1 MARSKSKHVRTI
13 MQRRKHWRQRQ
24 KRIKE
29 AVKANGGKPLPRKPA
44 HVKKN
49 PPLPPPP
56 RAPEPPQ
63 AAATPPVPAATKA
76 KARTAAAF
84 SSDRRDVHGS

>member
-1 MARSKSKHVRTI
+1 MARSKSKHIRTI
-13 MQRRKHWRQRQ
+13 MTRRKKWKQRT
-24 KRIKE
+24 KRIKT

-56 RAPEPPQ
+56 RAPEP
-63 AAATPPVPAATKA
+63 AATEPGAGATPPGAP
-76 KARTAAAF
+76 
-84 SSDRRDVHGS
+84 S

>member
-29 AVKANGGKPLPRKPA
+29 AIKANGGKPLPRKPA

-56 RAPEPPQ
+56 RPPPAAAPET
-63 AAATPPVPAATKA
+63 TPPPPAST
-76 KARTAAAF
+76 
-84 SSDRRDVHGS
+84 

>member
-13 MQRRKHWRQRQ
+13 MQRRKQWKQRQ

-29 AVKANGGKPLPRKPA
+29 AVKANGGKPLPRRPA

-56 RAPEPPQ
+56 RAPAEAP
-63 AAATPPVPAATKA
+63 AAAASAPAPGPTPA
-76 KARTAAAF
+76 
-84 SSDRRDVHGS
+84 

>member
-13 MQRRKHWRQRQ
+13 MQRRKKWRQRQ

-29 AVKANGGKPLPRKPA
+29 AIKANGGKPLPRKPA

-56 RAPEPPQ
+56 RPAP
-63 AAATPPVPAATKA
+63 AAAETTQPPATA
-76 KARTAAAF
+76 
-84 SSDRRDVHGS
+84 

>member
-1 MARSKSKHVRTI
+1 MARSKSKHIRTI
-13 MQRRKHWRQRQ
+13 MHRRKGWRQRQ

-29 AVKANGGKPLPRKPA
+29 AIKANGGKPLPRKPA

-56 RAPEPPQ
+56 RAPEAPPAE
-63 AAATPPVPAATKA
+63 AAAPATPPAQ
-76 KARTAAAF
+76 
-84 SSDRRDVHGS
+84 

>member
-13 MQRRKHWRQRQ
+13 MQRRKQWKQRQ

-56 RAPEPPQ
+56 RAPEPAAEAP
-63 AAATPPVPAATKA
+63 AAAASAPAPGPTPA
-76 KARTAAAF
+76 
-84 SSDRRDVHGS
+84 

>member
-1 MARSKSKHVRTI
+1 MARSKSKHIRTI
-13 MQRRKHWRQRQ
+13 MTRRKKWKQQ
-24 KRIKE
+24 VKRMKE

-56 RAPEPPQ
+56 RAEAP
-63 AAATPPVPAATKA
+63 AAAAASAPPAAA
-76 KARTAAAF
+76 PHA
-84 SSDRRDVHGS
+84 

>member
-13 MQRRKHWRQRQ
+13 MQRRKKWRNQV
-24 KRIKE
+24 KRMKE

-49 PPLPPPP
+49 PLLPPPP
-56 RAPEPPQ
+56 RAPE
-63 AAATPPVPAATKA
+63 TP
-76 KARTAAAF
+76 TAAPQGA
-84 SSDRRDVHGS
+84 SA

>member
-1 MARSKSKHVRTI
+1 MARSKSKHVRLI
-13 MQRRKHWRQRQ
+13 MRRRKQWKQRT
-24 KRIKE
+24 KRHKE

-56 RAPEPPQ
+56 RAPEP
-63 AAATPPVPAATKA
+63 AATAAPE
-76 KARTAAAF
+76 AR
-84 SSDRRDVHGS
+84 S

>member
-1 MARSKSKHVRTI
+1 MARSKSKHIRTI
-13 MQRRKHWRQRQ
+13 MQRRKKWKQRV

-56 RAPEPPQ
+56 RAPEPAPEATP
-63 AAATPPVPAATKA
+63 AAAPPAAT
-76 KARTAAAF
+76 
-84 SSDRRDVHGS
+84 

>member
-13 MQRRKHWRQRQ
+13 MQRRKQWKQRQ

-29 AVKANGGKPLPRKPA
+29 AVKANGGKPLPRRPA

-56 RAPEPPQ
+56 RAPEPAAEAP
-63 AAATPPVPAATKA
+63 AAAASAPAPGPTPA
-76 KARTAAAF
+76 
-84 SSDRRDVHGS
+84 

>member
-1 MARSKSKHVRTI
+1 MARSKSKHIRTI
-13 MQRRKHWRQRQ
+13 MTRRKKWRQRM

-56 RAPEPPQ
+56 RPSEAPAAAASAPPPAPAPTPQ
-63 AAATPPVPAATKA
+63 A
-76 KARTAAAF
+76 
-84 SSDRRDVHGS
+84 

>member
-29 AVKANGGKPLPRKPA
+29 AIKANGGKPLPRKAA

-56 RAPEPPQ
+56 RP
-63 AAATPPVPAATKA
+63 AAAAPPETTPPASA
-76 KARTAAAF
+76 
-84 SSDRRDVHGS
+84 

>member
-1 MARSKSKHVRTI
+1 MARSKSKHIRTI
-13 MQRRKHWRQRQ
+13 MTRRKKWKQQ
-24 KRIKE
+24 VKRMKE

-63 AAATPPVPAATKA
+63 AATTPPAPAATP
-76 KARTAAAF
+76 
-84 SSDRRDVHGS
+84 

>member
-13 MQRRKHWRQRQ
+13 MQRRKHWKQRQ

-56 RAPEPPQ
+56 RVPEPPP
-63 AAATPPVPAATKA
+63 AAATPPAPVATP
-76 KARTAAAF
+76 
-84 SSDRRDVHGS
+84 

>member
-13 MQRRKHWRQRQ
+13 MQRRKQWKQRQ

-56 RAPEPPQ
+56 RAPAEAP
-63 AAATPPVPAATKA
+63 AAAASAPAPGPTPA
-76 KARTAAAF
+76 
-84 SSDRRDVHGS
+84 

>member
-1 MARSKSKHVRTI
+1 MARSKSKHIRTI
-13 MQRRKHWRQRQ
+13 MQRRKHWKGRM

-56 RAPEPPQ
+56 RAPE
-63 AAATPPVPAATKA
+63 A
-76 KARTAAAF
+76 TAAAP
-84 SSDRRDVHGS
+84 SSPSPAPTARA

>member
-1 MARSKSKHVRTI
+1 MARSKSKHMRLI
-13 MQRRKHWRQRQ
+13 MRRRKQWKART

-29 AVKANGGKPLPRKPA
+29 AIKANGGKPLPPKPA

-56 RAPEPPQ
+56 PPPAPEAQ
-63 AAATPPVPAATKA
+63 A
-76 KARTAAAF
+76 
-84 SSDRRDVHGS
+84 SS

>member
-1 MARSKSKHVRTI
+1 MARSKSKHIRTI
-13 MQRRKHWRQRQ
+13 MQRRKKWRQRM

-29 AVKANGGKPLPRKPA
+29 AVKANGGKPLPRKQA

-56 RAPEPPQ
+56 RAPE
-63 AAATPPVPAATKA
+63 APAAVAAPTP
-76 KARTAAAF
+76 TAQA
-84 SSDRRDVHGS
+84 

>member
-1 MARSKSKHVRTI
+1 MARSKSKHIRTI
-13 MQRRKHWRQRQ
+13 MERRKKWKQRV

-56 RAPEPPQ
+56 RAPEPSPEATAP
-63 AAATPPVPAATKA
+63 AAAPAA
-76 KARTAAAF
+76 AAPQ
-84 SSDRRDVHGS
+84 

>member
-1 MARSKSKHVRTI
+1 MARSKSKHIRTI
-13 MQRRKHWRQRQ
+13 MTRRKKWKQRT

-29 AVKANGGKPLPRKPA
+29 AIKANGGKPLPRKPA

-56 RAPEPPQ
+56 RVSEAPPPE
-63 AAATPPVPAATKA
+63 ARPSAATPPGAP
-76 KARTAAAF
+76 
-84 SSDRRDVHGS
+84 S

>member
-13 MQRRKHWRQRQ
+13 MQRRKHWKRRQ

-56 RAPEPPQ
+56 RAPEAPP
-63 AAATPPVPAATKA
+63 AAATPPAPAVTP
-76 KARTAAAF
+76 
-84 SSDRRDVHGS
+84 

>member
-1 MARSKSKHVRTI
+1 

-24 KRIKE
+24 KRINE
-29 AVKANGGKPLPRKPA
+29 AVKANGGKPLPPKPA

-56 RAPEPPQ
+56 RAQEPPP
-63 AAATPPVPAATKA
+63 AAATPPAPAATP
-76 KARTAAAF
+76 
-84 SSDRRDVHGS
+84 